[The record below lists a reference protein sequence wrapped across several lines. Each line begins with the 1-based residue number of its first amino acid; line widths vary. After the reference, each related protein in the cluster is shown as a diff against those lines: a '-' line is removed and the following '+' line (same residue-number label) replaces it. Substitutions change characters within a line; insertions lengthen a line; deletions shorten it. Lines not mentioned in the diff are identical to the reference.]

1 MERKVIDLEVID
13 ELKDSGV
20 DAIALVDEPA
30 IEKTWLYFKKENFVE
45 PKAGESES
53 DYMGRCIS
61 YVVDEGKDQDQ
72 AVAQCISMWQQNH
85 SKEGFVYNVF
95 ADYPWDEC
103 ISDQLDKGHS
113 EESANNICGWIK
125 ANMNSD
131 FNFADYPW
139 DECIQDRLDE
149 GKDEEAANNICGWI
163 KANMS
168 IELAKVSFDFDD
180 TLSTK
185 EGLALAQRKKSNGD
199 TLYIISARNSVGQDM
214 LDRAKE
220 LGIPESRVFATGSN
234 KAKVE
239 KIRSLGIDKHI
250 DNNQD
255 VINELPGIGQKF
267 EVNVASLPAYTQ
279 EVKAPL
285 VKKAINMEKVF
296 EFAQTVGF
304 SAEDFTNNGMEFSKV
319 EPGKDY
325 SFAKGYT
332 VYKYEGSV
340 SGNTRDFC
348 DRMVGLNKFYTYDEI
363 NAMGNQAVNPGFG
376 LNGADTYSIWLY
388 KGGPNC
394 KHRWQ
399 KYYVTESGN
408 IQNKGPAVG
417 TAGTRPEDM
426 PNSGYANPRQTFSS
440 ENFKVGDTIAYEG
453 GKGKITEV
461 VMRSKNLPGTDVRME
476 GTSADPSYVVEVYER
491 KDGKWIGTKNYKAFK
506 AKEIKPAIEMWRGVF
521 ADEEQKV
528 VVGPVAIPDMEIIRK
543 DDNGEPYWVRFSKEA
558 VARMSEKFMRE
569 QRLSDTNIQHVDS
582 ADAGSYVFESWI
594 VEDPASDKANTVYG
608 LDVPQGTWCVK
619 MRVTNPQTWARVKA
633 GELHG
638 FSLQGSFVTQEEF
651 DAYQKDKKMFEDL
664 VKLVNSI

>member
-45 PKAGESES
+45 PKAGEGES
-53 DYMGRCIS
+53 QYMGRCIS
-61 YVVDEGKDQDQ
+61 YVMGEGKEQDQ
-72 AVAQCISMWQQNH
+72 AVAQCISMWDQNH
-85 SKEGFVYNVF
+85 SAEGFSYDV
-95 ADYPWDEC
+95 
-103 ISDQLDKGHS
+103 
-113 EESANNICGWIK
+113 
-125 ANMNSD
+125 
-131 FNFADYPW
+131 FADYPW

-149 GKDEEAANNICGWI
+149 GKNQEAANNICGWI

-185 EGLALAQRKKSNGD
+185 EGLSLAEAKKANGD
-199 TLYIISARNSVGQDM
+199 TLYIISARNTVGQDM

-255 VINELPGIGQKF
+255 VINEIPGIGQKF
-267 EVNVASLPAYTQ
+267 EVNVASLPAYTEQ
-279 EVKAPL
+279 VKGPL
-285 VKKAINMEKVF
+285 KKKAIDLEKVL
-296 EFAQTVGF
+296 EYAKTVGF
-304 SAEDFTNNGMEFSKV
+304 SAEDFTNNGMEFNAIP
-319 EPGKDY
+319 EG
-325 SFAKGYT
+325 FNLELAKGYT
-332 VYKYEGSV
+332 VYKYEGPIGSN
-340 SGNTRDFC
+340 SRDFC
-348 DRMVGLNKFYTYDEI
+348 DRMVSLNKFYTYDEI
-363 NAMGNQAVNPGFG
+363 SAMGSQAVNPGFG
-376 LNGADTYSIWLY
+376 LGGADTYSIWKY

-394 KHRWQ
+394 RHRFQ
-399 KYYVTESGN
+399 KYYVTAEGTF
-408 IQNKGPAVG
+408 QNKGPAPG
-417 TAGTRPEDM
+417 TAGERPEDM
-426 PNSGYANPRQTFSS
+426 PNQGYANPRQKFTA
-440 ENFKVGDTIAYEG
+440 EGFKIGDTVAYEG
-453 GKGKITEV
+453 GKGKIKEIT
-461 VMRSKNLPGTDVRME
+461 MRSKNLPGSDIRME
-476 GTSADPSYVVEVYER
+476 GTPTDPSYVVEVYER
-491 KDGKWIGTKNYKAFK
+491 KDGKWIGTETYKAFK
-506 AKEIKPAIEMWRGVF
+506 AKELKPAIEMWRGVF

-528 VVGPVAIPDMEIIRK
+528 VVGPVAIPDMEIVRK
-543 DDNGEPYWVRFSKEA
+543 DDDGEPYWVRFSKQA
-558 VARMSEKFMRE
+558 VAKMAEKFMRE
-569 QRLSDTNIQHVDS
+569 KRLSDTNIQHIDS

-594 VEDPASDKANTVYG
+594 VEDPTSDKANTVYG

-651 DAYQKDKKMFEDL
+651 DSYMKDKKMFEDL

>member
-45 PKAGESES
+45 PKAGEGES
-53 DYMGRCIS
+53 QYMGRCIS
-61 YVVDEGKDQDQ
+61 YVMGEGKEQDQ

-85 SKEGFVYNVF
+85 SAEGFAYDV
-95 ADYPWDEC
+95 
-103 ISDQLDKGHS
+103 
-113 EESANNICGWIK
+113 
-125 ANMNSD
+125 
-131 FNFADYPW
+131 FADYPW

-149 GKDEEAANNICGWI
+149 GKNQEAANNICGWI

-199 TLYIISARNSVGQDM
+199 TLYIISARNTVGQDM

-255 VINELPGIGQKF
+255 VINEIPGIGQKF
-267 EVNVASLPAYTQ
+267 EVNVASLPAYTEQ
-279 EVKAPL
+279 VKGPL
-285 VKKAINMEKVF
+285 KKKAIDLEKVL
-296 EFAQTVGF
+296 EYAKTVGF
-304 SAEDFTNNGMEFSKV
+304 SAEDFSDNGMQFSKV
-319 EPGKDY
+319 EPGQDY
-325 SFAKGYT
+325 NFAKGYT

-340 SGNTRDFC
+340 SSNTRDFC
-348 DRMVGLNKFYTYDEI
+348 DMMVGLNKFYTYDEI
-363 NAMGNQAVNPGFG
+363 EQMGSQVLNPGFG
-376 LNGADTYSIWLY
+376 LNGADTYSIWKY

-399 KYYVTESGN
+399 KYYVTEQGS
-408 IQNKGPAVG
+408 IQNKGKAPG
-417 TAGTRPEDM
+417 TAGERPEDM
-426 PNSGYANPRQTFSS
+426 PNAGYANPRQSFA
-440 ENFKVGDTIAYEG
+440 EVKDLQVGDAVSWKTADQNPRGRIKE
-453 GKGKITEV
+453 I
-461 VMRSKNLPGTDVRME
+461 VMRSKLVPGTDFRIE
-476 GTSADPSYVVEVYER
+476 GTPEDPGYIIEIHEKV
-491 KDGKWIGTKNYKAFK
+491 DGKWSPTGKFVGRKAASILKNVELWRQNFSLVEDK
-506 AKEIKPAIEMWRGVF
+506 KEI
-521 ADEEQKV
+521 
-528 VVGPVAIPDMEIIRK
+528 VGPVAIPDIEIVRK
-543 DDNGEPYWVRFSKEA
+543 DDNGEPYFVRFSKAA
-558 VARMSEKFMRE
+558 VARMAEKFMRE
-569 QRLSDTNIQHVDS
+569 QRLGDTNIQHIDS
-582 ADAGSYVFESWI
+582 ADAGSYVYESWI
-594 VEDPASDKANTVYG
+594 VEDAATDKANSVYG
-608 LDVPQGTWCVK
+608 LDVPVGTWCVK
-619 MRVTNPQTWARVKA
+619 MRVTNDQTWNKVKS

-638 FSLQGSFVTQEEF
+638 FSLQGNFVTQQEF
-651 DAYQKDKKMFEDL
+651 DAYMKDKKMFEDL